1 MYFFSLL
8 TDGSTDVSVTEKEA
22 IFVVV
27 FNTTPPKT
35 NEIKVKIM
43 YLDLADLV
51 TANAQCII
59 SAIDFSFGS
68 ISF

>member
-8 TDGSTDVSVTEKEA
+8 TDGSTDASVTEKEA
-22 IFVVV
+22 ILVVV

-51 TANAQCII
+51 TANAQRII

>member
-1 MYFFSLL
+1 MAPLMQVSLKKKL
-8 TDGSTDVSVTEKEA
+8 
-22 IFVVV
+22 

-51 TANAQCII
+51 TANAQRII